1 MRQNSLLFGLVI
13 GAMSLTT
20 VSCVDSSFLNETQT
34 SDLSKEAI
42 FSDSTYTVGFLNH
55 IYADA
60 GYDIY
65 PNRFDG
71 VYGVRAKAV
80 CRLPVTRRSSR

>member
-13 GAMSLTT
+13 GAMSLTA

-42 FSDSTYTVGFLNH
+42 FSDSTYTVGVHNH
-55 IYADA
+55 I
-60 GYDIY
+60 
-65 PNRFDG
+65 
-71 VYGVRAKAV
+71 
-80 CRLPVTRRSSR
+80 